1 MELNALTHMAMSKK
15 IESMRPKELYR
26 TCIELAE
33 DLSLNGSNSII
44 YSLACIAKAKAR
56 LNRISKLNLPKKTQ
70 DKLHNA
76 LGRVLTYS
84 DCTIA
89 DSELLQSIFTVT
101 TNTVTLYLR
110 SVDHMLK
117 FNQFLININLDARIG
132 KLYLYLRLPTF
143 EPMYSF
149 AQDRAVF
156 NLLTKLIPVDSPI
169 FDYMDKANIKQQPTI
184 GELNKVPI
192 DDILM
197 CIQSINELKELHDRP
212 TTN

>member
-15 IESMRPKELYR
+15 IESMRPKQLYR

-33 DLSLNGSNSII
+33 DLYLHDSNSII
-44 YSLACIAKAKAR
+44 YSLSCIAKAKER
-56 LNRISKLNLPKKTQ
+56 LSEISKLKLPEKT
-70 DKLHNA
+70 KNYVHNA
-76 LGRVLTYS
+76 LGRIPTYS
-84 DCTIA
+84 DCTIT

-101 TNTVTLYLR
+101 PNTIGLYLR
-110 SVDHMLK
+110 SIDDMLK
-117 FNQFLININLDARIG
+117 FNQFLIKLDARIS
-132 KLYLYLRLPTF
+132 KFYIHFRLPLF
-143 EPMYSF
+143 NDMYSH

-169 FDYMDKANIKQQPTI
+169 FDYMNSTNIKQLPDMEQ
-184 GELNKVPI
+184 LNKVPV

-197 CIQSINELKELHDRP
+197 CIQTINELKEQHAIP

>member
-33 DLSLNGSNSII
+33 NLYINGSNSII
-44 YSLACIAKAKAR
+44 YSLACVAKAKAR
-56 LNRISKLNLPKKTQ
+56 LSEISKLKLPEQTK
-70 DKLHNA
+70 DRLHNT
-76 LGRVLTYS
+76 LGRIPTYS
-84 DCTIA
+84 DCTIT

-101 TNTVTLYLR
+101 NESVSLYLR
-110 SVDHMLK
+110 SVNDMLK
-117 FNQFLININLDARIG
+117 FNQFLINLDKRISG
-132 KLYLYLRLPTF
+132 LYLYPRLPSF
-143 EPMYSF
+143 EPMYSH

-169 FDYMDKANIKQQPTI
+169 FDYMNSTNIKQLPDMEQ
-184 GELNKVPI
+184 LNKVPV

-197 CIQSINELKELHDRP
+197 CIQTINELKELHAIP

>member
-15 IESMRPKELYR
+15 IESMRPKQLYR

-33 DLSLNGSNSII
+33 NLYINGSNSII
-44 YSLACIAKAKAR
+44 YSLACVAKAEAR
-56 LNRISKLNLPKKTQ
+56 LSNISKLKLSDQTKTY
-70 DKLHNA
+70 LHNA
-76 LGRVLTYS
+76 LGRVSTYS

-89 DSELLQSIFTVT
+89 DSEVLQSIFNVT
-101 TNTVTLYLR
+101 NKTIYIYLR

-117 FNQFLININLDARIG
+117 FNQFLIKFDKRISG
-132 KLYLYLRLPTF
+132 LYLYFRLPPF

-156 NLLTKLIPVDSPI
+156 NLLTKLIPTDSPI

-184 GELNKVPI
+184 YELNKVPI

>member
-15 IESMRPKELYR
+15 IESMRPRQLYR

-33 DLSLNGSNSII
+33 NLYINGSNSII
-44 YSLACIAKAKAR
+44 YSLACVAKAKAR
-56 LNRISKLNLPKKTQ
+56 LSKISKLNLPEKTQ

-76 LGRVLTYS
+76 LGRLGTYS

-101 TNTVTLYLR
+101 TNTVSLYLR
-110 SVDHMLK
+110 SVGDMLK
-117 FNQFLININLDARIG
+117 FNQFLIKLDARISR
-132 KLYLYLRLPTF
+132 LYLYLRLPPF
-143 EPMYSF
+143 EPMYSH

-197 CIQSINELKELHDRP
+197 CIQSINELKELHDRS

>member
-15 IESMRPKELYR
+15 IESMRPKQLYR

-33 DLSLNGSNSII
+33 NLWNNNSDSII
-44 YSLACIAKAKAR
+44 YSLACVVKAKAR
-56 LNRISKLNLPKKTQ
+56 LSKISKLNLPEKTK

-76 LGRVLTYS
+76 LGRVSIYS
-84 DCTIA
+84 DCTIT

-101 TNTVTLYLR
+101 KDTISIYLR
-110 SVDHMLK
+110 SIDDMLK
-117 FNQFLININLDARIG
+117 FNQFLSKLDTRIS
-132 KLYLYLRLPTF
+132 KFYIYFRLPMF
-143 EPMYSF
+143 EPMYSH

-156 NLLTKLIPVDSPI
+156 NLLTKLIPDNSPI
-169 FDYMDKANIKQQPTI
+169 FDYIDKANIKQQPTI
-184 GELNKVPI
+184 DELNKVPM

>member
-15 IESMRPKELYR
+15 IESMRPRQLYQ

-33 DLSLNGSNSII
+33 NLYTNDSNSII
-44 YSLACIAKAKAR
+44 YSLACVAKAEAR
-56 LNRISKLNLPKKTQ
+56 LSKISKLNLPKQTK
-70 DKLHNA
+70 DRLHNA
-76 LGRVLTYS
+76 LGRIPTYS
-84 DCTIA
+84 DCTIT

-101 TNTVTLYLR
+101 TDRISLYLR
-110 SVDHMLK
+110 SVNDMLK
-117 FNQFLININLDARIG
+117 FNQFLIKLDARIS
-132 KLYLYLRLPTF
+132 KLYIYFRLPPF
-143 EPMYSF
+143 EPMYSH

-156 NLLTKLIPVDSPI
+156 NLLTKLIPDDSPI

-184 GELNKVPI
+184 DQLNKVPI

>member
-33 DLSLNGSNSII
+33 NLYINGSNSII
-44 YSLACIAKAKAR
+44 YSLACVAKAKAR
-56 LNRISKLNLPKKTQ
+56 LSKISKLNLPEKTKS
-70 DKLHNA
+70 KLHSA
-76 LGRVLTYS
+76 LGRIPTYS
-84 DCTIA
+84 DCTIT

-101 TNTVTLYLR
+101 TDTISLYLR
-110 SVDHMLK
+110 SVNDMLK
-117 FNQFLININLDARIG
+117 FNQFLIKLDARIS
-132 KLYLYLRLPTF
+132 KLYLYLRLPPF
-143 EPMYSF
+143 EPMYSH

-169 FDYMDKANIKQQPTI
+169 FDYMDSATIKRQPTI
-184 GELNKVPI
+184 DELNKVPI

>member
-15 IESMRPKELYR
+15 IESMRPKQLYR

-33 DLSLNGSNSII
+33 NLYINGSNSII
-44 YSLACIAKAKAR
+44 YSLACVAKAKAR
-56 LNRISKLNLPKKTQ
+56 LSKISKLNLPEKTQ

-76 LGRVLTYS
+76 LGRVSTYS
-84 DCTIA
+84 DCTIT

-101 TNTVTLYLR
+101 TSTVYIYLR
-110 SVDHMLK
+110 SVGDMLK
-117 FNQFLININLDARIG
+117 FNQFLINLDARIS

-143 EPMYSF
+143 EPMYSH

-156 NLLTKLIPVDSPI
+156 NLLTKLIPADSPI
-169 FDYMDKANIKQQPTI
+169 FDYMDSATIKQQPTI
-184 GELNKVPI
+184 DELNKVRM

>member
-15 IESMRPKELYR
+15 IESMRPKQLYQ

-33 DLSLNGSNSII
+33 DLWNHNSNSII
-44 YSLACIAKAKAR
+44 YSLACVAKAESR
-56 LNRISKLNLPKKTQ
+56 LNKISKLNLPEKTK

-76 LGRVLTYS
+76 LGRVSIYS
-84 DCTIA
+84 DCTIT
-89 DSELLQSIFTVT
+89 DSELLQSIFNVT
-101 TNTVTLYLR
+101 TKSVSLYLR
-110 SVDHMLK
+110 SVNDMLK
-117 FNQFLININLDARIG
+117 FNQFLIKLDARIG

-169 FDYMDKANIKQQPTI
+169 FDYMDKANIKQLPI
-184 GELNKVPI
+184 IDELNKVPM

>member
-15 IESMRPKELYR
+15 IESMRPKQLYR

-33 DLSLNGSNSII
+33 NLYINGSNSII
-44 YSLACIAKAKAR
+44 YSLACVAKAKAR
-56 LNRISKLNLPKKTQ
+56 LSKISKLNLPEKTQ

-76 LGRVLTYS
+76 LGRVSTYS
-84 DCTIA
+84 DCTIT

-101 TNTVTLYLR
+101 TSTVYIYLR
-110 SVDHMLK
+110 SVGDMLK
-117 FNQFLININLDARIG
+117 FNQFLIKLNARIS
-132 KLYLYLRLPTF
+132 KLYLYLRLPPF
-143 EPMYSF
+143 EPMYSH

-156 NLLTKLIPVDSPI
+156 NLLTKLIPDDSPI
-169 FDYMDKANIKQQPTI
+169 FDYMDSATIKQQPTI
-184 GELNKVPI
+184 DELNKVPM

>member
-33 DLSLNGSNSII
+33 DLYINGSNSII
-44 YSLACIAKAKAR
+44 YSLACVAKAEAR
-56 LNRISKLNLPKKTQ
+56 LSKISKLNLPENTKS
-70 DKLHNA
+70 KLHSA
-76 LGRVLTYS
+76 LGRIQTYS
-84 DCTIA
+84 DCTIT

-101 TNTVTLYLR
+101 TDKISLYLR
-110 SVDHMLK
+110 SVNDMLK
-117 FNQFLININLDARIG
+117 FNQFLIKLDARIS
-132 KLYLYLRLPTF
+132 KLYLYLRLPPF
-143 EPMYSF
+143 EPMYSH

-156 NLLTKLIPVDSPI
+156 NLLTKLIPDDSPI
-169 FDYMDKANIKQQPTI
+169 FDYMDKANIKQHPPIDQ
-184 GELNKVPI
+184 LNKVPT

-197 CIQSINELKELHDRP
+197 RIQSINELKELHDRP

>member
-15 IESMRPKELYR
+15 IESMRPKQLYR

-33 DLSLNGSNSII
+33 NLYINGSNSII
-44 YSLACIAKAKAR
+44 YSLACVAKAEAR
-56 LNRISKLNLPKKTQ
+56 LSKISKLNLPKQTKNY
-70 DKLHNA
+70 LNNA

-84 DCTIA
+84 DCTIT

-101 TNTVTLYLR
+101 PDTIELYLR
-110 SVDHMLK
+110 SIDDMLK
-117 FNQFLININLDARIG
+117 FNQFLIKLDARIS
-132 KLYLYLRLPTF
+132 KLYIYFRLPMF
-143 EPMYSF
+143 DPMYLH

-169 FDYMDKANIKQQPTI
+169 FDYMNSTNIRQQPTMD
-184 GELNKVPI
+184 ELNKVPM

>member
-15 IESMRPKELYR
+15 IESMRPRQLYR

-33 DLSLNGSNSII
+33 DLYINGSNSII
-44 YSLACIAKAKAR
+44 YSLACVAKAKAR
-56 LNRISKLNLPKKTQ
+56 LNRISKLILPNQTKTY
-70 DKLHNA
+70 LHNA
-76 LGRVLTYS
+76 LGRLQTYS
-84 DCTIA
+84 DCTIT
-89 DSELLQSIFTVT
+89 DSELLQSIFTVPT
-101 TNTVTLYLR
+101 DTISLYLR
-110 SVDHMLK
+110 SVNDMLK
-117 FNQFLININLDARIG
+117 FNQFLIKLDARIG

-156 NLLTKLIPVDSPI
+156 NLLTKLIPDDSPI
-169 FDYMDKANIKQQPTI
+169 FDYMDKANIKQLPI
-184 GELNKVPI
+184 IDELNKVPM

-197 CIQSINELKELHDRP
+197 CIQTINELKELHDRP

>member
-15 IESMRPKELYR
+15 IESMRPRQLYR

-33 DLSLNGSNSII
+33 DLYINGSNSII
-44 YSLACIAKAKAR
+44 YSLACVAKAKAR
-56 LNRISKLNLPKKTQ
+56 LNRISKLNLPDKTKS
-70 DKLHNA
+70 KLHSA
-76 LGRVLTYS
+76 LGRIPTYS
-84 DCTIA
+84 DCTIT

-101 TNTVTLYLR
+101 TDTIGLYLC
-110 SVDHMLK
+110 SIDDMLK
-117 FNQFLININLDARIG
+117 FNQFLIKLDARIS
-132 KLYLYLRLPTF
+132 KLYIHFRLSLF
-143 EPMYSF
+143 NDMFSY

-169 FDYMDKANIKQQPTI
+169 FDYMDKTNIKQQPTI
-184 GELNKVPI
+184 DELNKVPI